1 VRHHR
6 GMIRKPV
13 DVLLELV
20 PPAGRTVVDVGC
32 GEGAV
37 VRRFAAAGATAIGV
51 ETGAEPLERARAH
64 APAGGER
71 YLEGTGEALPL
82 DDASAD
88 AVLFVQSLHHVPPE
102 AMDAALAE
110 AARVVVPG
118 GAVVVLEPLAAGP
131 FFALVR
137 MVDDET
143 RVRALAQ
150 AAVSRAPLQ
159 PAQELRFD
167 APVRLASFDAFRD
180 LITLA
185 DAARA
190 ATFAGREAELRAA
203 YDEQAGAGGA
213 YEALSPYLVH
223 VLRRRV

>member
-1 VRHHR
+1 MLRN
-6 GMIRKPV
+6 PV

-51 ETGAEPLERARAH
+51 EMGAEPLERARGH
-64 APAGGER
+64 TPVGGER
-71 YLEGTGEALPL
+71 YLEGTGQAIPL

-88 AVLFVQSLHHVPPE
+88 AVLFVQSLHHVPPD
-102 AMDAALAE
+102 AIDAALTE

-118 GAVVVLEPLAAGP
+118 GAVVVLEPVADGP

-143 RVRALAQ
+143 SVRALAQ
-150 AAVSRAPLQ
+150 EAVARAALPVVR
-159 PAQELRFD
+159 ELRFD
-167 APVRLASFDAFRD
+167 APVRLPSFDAFRD
-180 LITLA
+180 RITLA
-185 DAARA
+185 DASRA
-190 ATFAGREAELRAA
+190 AAFAEREAELRAA
-203 YDEQAGAGGA
+203 YDERAGADGVF
-213 YEALSPYLVH
+213 EAASPYVAQL
-223 VLRRRV
+223 LRRNG

>member
-1 VRHHR
+1 MPRR
-6 GMIRKPV
+6 PV

-37 VRRFAAAGATAIGV
+37 VRRFAAAGAHAIGV
-51 ETGAEPLERARAH
+51 ETGAEPLARARAH
-64 APAGGER
+64 PPAGGER
-71 YLEGTGEALPL
+71 YLEGTGQALPL
-82 DDASAD
+82 GDASAD
-88 AVLFVQSLHHVPPE
+88 AVLFVQSLHHVPE
-102 AMDAALAE
+102 AAMDAALAE

-118 GAVVVLEPLAAGP
+118 GAVVVQEPLAEGP

-150 AAVSRAPLQ
+150 EAVSRAPLRLER
-159 PAQELRFD
+159 ELRLE
-167 APVRLASFDAFRD
+167 APVRLPSFAAFRD
-180 LITLA
+180 MVTLA

-190 ATFAGREAELRAA
+190 SVFAAREAELRAA
-203 YDEQAGAGGA
+203 YDAAAGPDGA
-213 YEALSPYLVH
+213 LALSSPYVVH
-223 VLRRRV
+223 LLRRRV